1 MRRHATPELGFQ
13 AIKRGARHLC
23 FRHDHDVD
31 AARGVV
37 QSEQLTRHPLEPIPD
52 DGIPD
57 FPGRRY
63 ADPGEHRCGLHR
75 DHGHE
80 AAVKPGTARINLLEL
95 RPAAKPARTTHS
107 DRYLARGLALVRNRQ
122 PLPTLGPA
130 ARKYDPA
137 VLRGHPDAEP
147 VRLRATPRV
156 RLIRSLTLH
165 ESPMP
170 GLNDCRGNPYPRCLG
185 GGVSIG
191 GMWYRQP
198 RLLRN
203 RDLRRAART
212 FGFPPKFSTYVE
224 KSVKIDFS

>member
-52 DGIPD
+52 DGVPGL
-57 FPGRRY
+57 PGRRY
-63 ADPGEHRCGLHR
+63 ADSGVRRCGLYR

-80 AAVKPGTARINLLEL
+80 ATVNPGTARINLLEL
-95 RPAAKPARTTHS
+95 RSTAKPARTAHS
-107 DRYLARGLALVRNRQ
+107 DRYLARRLAFVRNRQ
-122 PLPTLGPA
+122 PLPAFGPT

-137 VLRGHPDAEP
+137 VLRGHSDAEA
-147 VRLRATPRV
+147 VRLSAAPRIW
-156 RLIRSLTLH
+156 LIRSLTLH

-185 GGVSIG
+185 RGVSIG
-191 GMWYRQP
+191 GMWYLQR
-198 RLLRN
+198 RLLGN
-203 RDLRRAART
+203 LDQRRAARV
-212 FGFPPKFSTYVE
+212 FGFPPKFSTCVE